1 MKMKYLV
8 SILHYLLSH
17 YMITDCF
24 IDYSGLLDHALNE
37 GYVIVK
43 WTKLIL
49 SGAPATG
56 KSSILR
62 LLLCE
67 DPPDNHHSTPVIK
80 APEVRKVEITGLV
93 AGGESTSL
101 STQFWCKV
109 DYESLKSMVVRT
121 MKGGIKSQSL
131 VSEDVDYSLQDD
143 ESDDDSFDD
152 DNVVVNSA
160 AVTTPTKKSP
170 QSTES
175 ILSSSAR
182 EEVTQLLPTA
192 PKSAELYNT
201 HWIYAI
207 DSGGQAAFLDIAP
220 ALLHYNPVN
229 ILTLK
234 LNEKLQDKPKF
245 YFSIRGKHIGE
256 PVERQMTHLQ
266 LLEASFRSLASVDPP
281 NHRNIYIKISHKEP
295 HFIVLGTYYDK
306 IDECSESLDK
316 KDAILWSTLE
326 RFSEMRL
333 DYRDFREKVIFPI
346 NAIARGNDETK
357 MANSI
362 REMICDH
369 YIEAE
374 IPARWFL
381 FQLDLDQL
389 HKTSNTMIISKSKC
403 LEVGAALNMN
413 GGDVKAALLYYHD
426 LTIFL
431 YFHKV
436 LPDVVFLHPQPLFD
450 KLSEL
455 ISISFADAAEHL
467 QSEGIR
473 LPPQAHHQLKN
484 KGMFEKMLLESCLSK
499 GFSDIFSVEDFLKL
513 MEDVFIIASL
523 PQTQSDKY
531 MYFLPSVLPTVT
543 ISESSIADVFK
554 ANTDPLI
561 LTWDTKSLPQGLF
574 PALVVNLLNRKS
586 LPQFN
591 LGSSSSGNLQY
602 RNAIQLSCIG
612 PGGAVLLVDA
622 IYWLE
627 IYYSGPSSKC
637 CIIRHLIKEGIKAVV
652 KKFQYKVTL
661 SIPQEHFHCTI
672 HKTSDHLCHLNEDQ
686 KMVTCCNNSAL
697 MTDIKQSRQAPWL
710 IEMASLNKPTE
721 QQG

>member
-80 APEVRKVEITGLV
+80 APEVRKVEIAGLV
-93 AGGESTSL
+93 AGGESTGL
-101 STQFWCKV
+101 STQFWCKI
-109 DYESLKSMVVRT
+109 DYESLKAMVART
-121 MKGGIKSQSL
+121 MKGGIKSRS
-131 VSEDVDYSLQDD
+131 SEDHVDNSLQDD
-143 ESDDDSFDD
+143 EFDD
-152 DNVVVNSA
+152 DHDDDNEVGDST
-160 AVTTPTKKSP
+160 AVSTPTKEIP
-170 QSTES
+170 QSTKNIFS
-175 ILSSSAR
+175 PAR
-182 EEVTQLLPTA
+182 EELAQLLPTA
-192 PKSAELYNT
+192 PKSDELYNT

-245 YFSIRGKHIGE
+245 YFSIRGKQIGE

-281 NHRNIYIKISHKEP
+281 NLRNIYIKISHKEP

-306 IDECSESLDK
+306 IGECSESLDE

-333 DYRDFREKVIFPI
+333 DYREFRENVIFPI

-362 REMICDH
+362 REMICNH

-381 FQLDLDQL
+381 FQLDLDQF

-413 GGDVKAALLYYHD
+413 VGDVEAALMYYHD

-436 LPDVVFLHPQPLFD
+436 LPDVVFLHPQPLFN

-467 QSEGIR
+467 QIEGIR
-473 LPPQAHHQLKN
+473 LPPQAHKQLKN
-484 KGMFEKMLLESCLSK
+484 KGIFEKGLLESCLSE

-561 LTWDTKSLPQGLF
+561 LTWDMKSLPQGLF
-574 PALVVNLLNRKS
+574 PALVVNLLSRKS
-586 LPQFN
+586 SPQFD
-591 LGSSSSGNLQY
+591 LESSSGNLQY
-602 RNAIQLSCIG
+602 RNAIHLSCIG
-612 PGGAVLLVDA
+612 PGGAILLVDA

-627 IYYSGPSSKC
+627 IYYSGPAEKC
-637 CIIRHLIKEGIKAVV
+637 CIIRHSIKEGIKAVV
-652 KKFQYKVTL
+652 KKFQYKITL

-672 HKTSDHLCHLNEDQ
+672 HKTSDHICRLNEDQ
-686 KMVTCCNNSAL
+686 MKVTCYNNSTFI
-697 MTDIKQSRQAPWL
+697 TDIDQLRQAPWL
-710 IEMASLNKPTE
+710 IEMTSSDKPIE

>member
-37 GYVIVK
+37 GYVNVK

-62 LLLCE
+62 LLLGE

-80 APEVRKVEITGLV
+80 APEVRKVEIAGVV
-93 AGGESTSL
+93 AGGESTGL

-109 DYESLKSMVVRT
+109 DYESLKAMVVRT
-121 MKGGIKSQSL
+121 MKGGIKSRS
-131 VSEDVDYSLQDD
+131 SEDVDNSLQDD
-143 ESDDDSFDD
+143 ESDDDHSDD
-152 DNVVVNSA
+152 DNEVGDSSA
-160 AVTTPTKKSP
+160 ITTPTKETP
-170 QSTES
+170 QSTETT
-175 ILSSSAR
+175 IQSSPAR
-182 EEVTQLLPTA
+182 EEVAQLLHTA

-245 YFSIRGKHIGE
+245 YFSIRGKQIGE
-256 PVERQMTHLQ
+256 PMERQMTHLQ

-281 NHRNIYIKISHKEP
+281 NLRNIHIKISHKEP

-306 IDECSESLDK
+306 IDECSESLDE

-333 DYRDFREKVIFPI
+333 DYREFREKVIFPI
-346 NAIARGNDETK
+346 NAIARGNDDTK

-362 REMICDH
+362 REMICDY

-381 FQLDLDQL
+381 FQLDLDHL

-413 GGDVKAALLYYHD
+413 GGDVKAALMYYHD

-436 LPDVVFLHPQPLFD
+436 LPDVVFLHPQPLFN

-467 QSEGIR
+467 QIEGIR
-473 LPPQAHHQLKN
+473 LPPQAHKQLKN
-484 KGMFEKMLLESCLSK
+484 KGIFEKGLLESCLSE

-561 LTWDTKSLPQGLF
+561 LTWDMKSLPQGLF
-574 PALVVNLLNRKS
+574 PALVVNLLSCKS
-586 LPQFN
+586 SPQFH
-591 LGSSSSGNLQY
+591 LESSSSGHLQY
-602 RNAIQLSCIG
+602 RNAIRLTCTG
-612 PGGAVLLVDA
+612 LGGAVLLVDA

-627 IYYSGPSSKC
+627 IYYSGPAEKC
-637 CIIRHLIKEGIKAVV
+637 YIIRKSIKEGIDAVV
-652 KKFQYKVTL
+652 KKFRYKPIL
-661 SIPQEHFHCTI
+661 SIPQENFHCTI
-672 HKTSDHLCHLNEDQ
+672 HKTTDHLCCPNDTM
-686 KMVTCCNNSAL
+686 KKVTCCDDGASVDDINPL
-697 MTDIKQSRQAPWL
+697 RQGVWLKEMVTD
-710 IEMASLNKPTE
+710 NPTTD
-721 QQG
+721 QG

>member
-62 LLLCE
+62 LLLGE

-80 APEVRKVEITGLV
+80 APEVRKVEIAGLV
-93 AGGESTSL
+93 EGGESTGL
-101 STQFWCKV
+101 STKFWCKV
-109 DYESLKSMVVRT
+109 DYESLKAMVART
-121 MKGGIKSQSL
+121 MKGGIKSRLSEG
-131 VSEDVDYSLQDD
+131 EDVDNSLQADDDD
-143 ESDDDSFDD
+143 EDDSFDD
-152 DNVVVNSA
+152 NEFVNNA
-160 AVTTPTKKSP
+160 AVATPTKETP
-170 QSTES
+170 QSTET
-175 ILSSSAR
+175 IVSSPAR
-182 EEVTQLLPTA
+182 EAVAQLLHTA
-192 PKSAELYNT
+192 PKSDELYNT

-245 YFSIRGKHIGE
+245 YFSIRGKQIGE

-281 NHRNIYIKISHKEP
+281 NLHNIYIKISHKEP

-306 IDECSESLDK
+306 IDECSESLDG

-333 DYRDFREKVIFPI
+333 DYREFREKVIFPI
-346 NAIARGNDETK
+346 NAIARGNDEAK

-381 FQLDLDQL
+381 FQLDLDHL
-389 HKTSNTMIISKSKC
+389 HKTTNTMIISKSKC

-413 GGDVKAALLYYHD
+413 GGDVKAALMYYHD

-436 LPDVVFLHPQPLFD
+436 LPNVVFLHPQPLFN

-473 LPPQAHHQLKN
+473 LAPRAHIQLKN
-484 KGMFEKMLLESCLSK
+484 KGIFEKGLLESCLSE

-531 MYFLPSVLPTVT
+531 MYFLPSVLPTVA

-561 LTWDTKSLPQGLF
+561 LTWDMKSLPQGLF
-574 PALVVNLLNRKS
+574 PALVVNLLSRKS
-586 LPQFN
+586 SPKFN
-591 LGSSSSGNLQY
+591 LESSSSTHLQY
-602 RNAIQLSCIG
+602 RNAIRLSCTG
-612 PGGAVLLVDA
+612 LGGAVLLVDA

-627 IYYSGPSSKC
+627 IHYSGPAEKC
-637 CIIRHLIKEGIKAVV
+637 CIIRKCIKEGIDAVV
-652 KKFQYKVTL
+652 KKFQYKPIL
-661 SIPQEHFHCTI
+661 SIPQENFHCTI
-672 HKTSDHLCHLNEDQ
+672 HKTTDHLCCPNDT
-686 KMVTCCNNSAL
+686 KKKVTCCDDGASVDDINPL
-697 MTDIKQSRQAPWL
+697 RQGVWLKEMVTDNPI
-710 IEMASLNKPTE
+710 TD
-721 QQG
+721 QG